1 MDESEVGPYG
11 RFICIFTI
19 ISLYDM
25 EMIVKYITNQ
35 FKMDQCCHN
44 FFLKKFQR
52 AQFENS
58 QGRNN
63 KNYISTS
70 NSKILFV
77 SRKIAQKKGEAK
89 GIVGAK
95 NP

>member
-1 MDESEVGPYG
+1 MMKSPEVGPYG

-44 FFLKKFQR
+44 FFLK
-52 AQFENS
+52 
-58 QGRNN
+58 
-63 KNYISTS
+63 ISMCP
-70 NSKILFV
+70 I
-77 SRKIAQKKGEAK
+77 
-89 GIVGAK
+89 
-95 NP
+95 